1 MEEIKELQEVVKEIS
16 EDAWLI
22 NKPDN
27 VLTLQDA
34 LECVKQYEKHLQ
46 NEKKLGSDT
55 IKNKYYISLK
65 NKNKILKMSKS
76 TITLKSI
83 YINYRKNTLC

>member
-65 NKNKILKMSKS
+65 NKKNLL
-76 TITLKSI
+76 TLKLK
-83 YINYRKNTLC
+83 Y